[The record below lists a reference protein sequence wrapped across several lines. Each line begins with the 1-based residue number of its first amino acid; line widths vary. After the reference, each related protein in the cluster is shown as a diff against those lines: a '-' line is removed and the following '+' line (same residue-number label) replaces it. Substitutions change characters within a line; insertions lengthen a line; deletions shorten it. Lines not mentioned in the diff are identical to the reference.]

1 MLTVMSSPGVAH
13 RERFRAFPLDG
24 ALLFF
29 QPATGR
35 SLRVENERTGGL
47 RRQAP
52 RVAMFGITNRCNL
65 RCEFCSRD
73 TGRTNV
79 WTVET
84 AAGALRGLAAAGTL
98 EVAFGG
104 GEPFTFRGFSE
115 LLSELYSTT
124 ELALHVTTNGTLLDA
139 RSFAPF
145 RGLLGQ
151 VRISIYDDARWLVGA
166 RTLSDAGQLWGAN
179 VLVNEARCDALPA
192 LLAELAA
199 LGCHDV
205 SVLNY
210 VGADVSLQLTATGR
224 ARLAAI
230 ISDAPLPCRLS
241 VCFGDGVPVPRL
253 FAGMDGTGDCGAG
266 YDFLSITS
274 DQRVQS
280 CSFQNTSLPARTAED
295 ILAIWRGRQG
305 YLEQATARH
314 GCARTSP
321 LCRTRGA
328 RGKVKRLALW
338 RAFSG
343 NNSGE
348 CILVGKFESSAA
360 AERYLAELQPGWMPD
375 GLYSSEWQALFE
387 NEGLVLTSERES
399 GEVRGQSPSAL
410 VAIGKSVL
418 ALSYDAG
425 DAFPELRA
433 LTWKRA
439 GFVAPGGIHLHESPA
454 LLAAIRGSDSA
465 DAAKLVADAAM
476 PAGCKSYLHG
486 DVAFVLIPRAT
497 SEEGGDLPRCVEL
510 LKQRAGRRPIGAELV
525 LDEDFSEADFLAAKQ
540 RLGAELPRVPRMM
553 VMFHGGEATAHA
565 ARFAESLNEAE
576 AHAAA
581 GCVLIEGLQRRKRVA
596 VLALRQGA
604 SVTAL
609 DGRELEAQ
617 GYFWSSEPPR
627 QRGEKKPEPRV
638 IDNEK
643 LKRELSDS
651 SGQPVQV
658 EAGPN
663 FRGGVIARLTTNDPA
678 RALASMVA
686 VATRMGTQINPWLR
700 DVEPYGFLLRRLL
713 ADLRD

>member
-1 MLTVMSSPGVAH
+1 MLTVMSSPGVER
-13 RERFRAFPLDG
+13 REQFRAFPLDG

-35 SLRVENERTGGL
+35 SLRVENERTRAL
-47 RRQAP
+47 RRRAP
-52 RVAMFGITNRCNL
+52 RVAMFGITNSCNL

-73 TGRTNV
+73 TGRANV

-115 LLSELYSTT
+115 LLSELYGTT
-124 ELALHVTTNGTLLDA
+124 QLALHVTTNGTLLDG

-151 VRISIYDDARWLVGA
+151 VRISIYDDARWLLGA
-166 RTLSDAGQLWGAN
+166 RTLSEAGQLWGVN
-179 VLVNEARCDALPA
+179 LLVDEARCDALPA
-192 LLAELAA
+192 LLTELAA

-205 SVLNY
+205 SVLSY
-210 VGADVSLQLTATGR
+210 VGANPSLQLSATGR

-241 VCFGDGVPVPRL
+241 VCFGDRVPVPRL
-253 FAGMDGTGDCGAG
+253 FAGMDDTGDCGAG

-280 CSFQNTSLPARTAED
+280 CSFQDTSLPARTAEE
-295 ILAIWRGRQG
+295 ILAIWREQQA
-305 YLEQATARH
+305 YLEQATPRL
-314 GCARTSP
+314 GCARTLP
-321 LCRTRGA
+321 LCRTRRA
-328 RGKVKRLALW
+328 RDEVKRLALW

-348 CILVGKFESSAA
+348 CILVGKFESSTA
-360 AERYLAELQPGWMPD
+360 AERYLAELQPGFMPD

-387 NEGLVLTSERES
+387 NEGLVLTGERES
-399 GEVRGQSPSAL
+399 GEVYGQSPSAL

-465 DAAKLVADAAM
+465 DAAKLAGNAAL

-486 DVAFVLIPRAT
+486 EVAFVLIPRAT
-497 SEEGGDLPRCVEL
+497 SEEGGDLPQCVGL
-510 LKQRAGRRPIGAELV
+510 LKQLAGPRPIGAELV
-525 LDEDFSEADFLAAKQ
+525 LDEDFNEADFLSAKQ
-540 RLGAELPRVPRMM
+540 RLGAELPQVPRLM
-553 VMFHGGEATAHA
+553 VVFHGGEATAHA

-576 AHAAA
+576 AQAAA
-581 GCVLIEGLQRRKRVA
+581 GCVLVKGLQRRKRVA

-617 GYFWSSEPPR
+617 GYFWFLEPPR
-627 QRGEKKPEPRV
+627 QKGQKKPAPRV
-638 IDNEK
+638 IDDEK

-651 SGQPVQV
+651 LGQSVHI
-658 EAGPN
+658 EAGPK

-686 VATRMGTQINPWLR
+686 VAARMGTQINPWLR
-700 DVEPYGFLLRRLL
+700 DIEPYGFLLRRLL
-713 ADLRD
+713 ADLRE

>member
-1 MLTVMSSPGVAH
+1 MLAVMSSPGAEG

-35 SLRVENERTGGL
+35 SVRVENARTLGL

-73 TGRTNV
+73 TERANA
-79 WTVET
+79 WSVET
-84 AAGALRGLAAAGTL
+84 AAEALRGLAAAGTL

-104 GEPFTFRGFSE
+104 GEPFAFRGFSE
-115 LLSELYSTT
+115 LVSELYTT
-124 ELALHVTTNGTLLDA
+124 TDLALHVTTNGTLLDD

-151 VRISIYDDARWLVGA
+151 VRVSIYDDARWLVGA
-166 RTLSDAGQLWGAN
+166 RTLSRAGQLWGAN
-179 VLVNEARCDALPA
+179 VLVDEKRCDALPE

-205 SVLNY
+205 SVLRY
-210 VGADVSLQLTATGR
+210 VGAAPSLQLSQRGR
-224 ARLAAI
+224 ARLASI
-230 ISDAPLPCRLS
+230 ISASPLPCRLS

-253 FAGMDGTGDCGAG
+253 FAGMDDTGDCGAG

-280 CSFQNTSLPARTAED
+280 CSFQDSSLPASNAD
-295 ILAIWRGRQG
+295 SILAIWRGRQA
-305 YLEQATARH
+305 YLEQATPRV
-314 GCARTSP
+314 GCARALPVFRS
-321 LCRTRGA
+321 RAA
-328 RGKVKRLALW
+328 RAEVERLALW

-360 AERYLAELQPGWMPD
+360 AERYLSELQPGWTPD

-387 NEGLVLTSERES
+387 REGLVLTSERES
-399 GEVRGQSPSAL
+399 GEVYGQSPSAL

-454 LLAAIRGSDSA
+454 LLAAIRGSDA
-465 DAAKLVADAAM
+465 GDAAKLVRDAAL

-486 DVAFVLIPRAT
+486 DVAFILIPRAT
-497 SEEGGDLPRCVEL
+497 SEEPADLLQCVTL
-510 LKQRAGRRPIGAELV
+510 LKQLAGRRALGAELV
-525 LDEDFSEADFLAAKQ
+525 LDEEFSEPDLLSAKQ
-540 RLGAELPRVPRMM
+540 RLGAELPQVPRLM
-553 VMFHGGEATAHA
+553 VMFHGGEATARA
-565 ARFAESLNEAE
+565 ARFAEALNEAE
-576 AHAAA
+576 TRAAA

-617 GYFWSSEPPR
+617 GHFWFLEPPR
-627 QRGEKKPEPRV
+627 KKGEKKPESRV
-638 IDNEK
+638 IDGEK
-643 LKRELSDS
+643 LKRELSDTL
-651 SGQPVQV
+651 GQRVRV

-663 FRGGVIARLTTNDPA
+663 FRGGVSVRVTTTDPGG
-678 RALASMVA
+678 ALASMVA
-686 VATRMGTQINPWLR
+686 AAGRLGAQLNPWLR
-700 DVEPYGFLLRRLL
+700 DLEPYGFLLRRLL
-713 ADLRD
+713 ADLRE

>member
-1 MLTVMSSPGVAH
+1 MLTVMSSPGVEH
-13 RERFRAFPLDG
+13 REQFRAFPLDG

-35 SLRVENERTGGL
+35 SLRVENERTLGL

-73 TGRTNV
+73 TGRPNV

-104 GEPFTFRGFSE
+104 GEPFTFRGFFE
-115 LLSELYSTT
+115 LLSELYRTT
-124 ELALHVTTNGTLLDA
+124 RLALHVTTNGTLLDA

-151 VRISIYDDARWLVGA
+151 VRVSIYDDARWLVGA

-179 VLVNEARCDALPA
+179 LLVDEAICSSLPA

-205 SVLNY
+205 SLLSY
-210 VGADVSLQLTATGR
+210 VGANPSLQLSVAGR

-253 FAGMDGTGDCGAG
+253 FAGMDDTGDCGAG

-274 DQRVQS
+274 DQQVQS
-280 CSFQNTSLPARTAED
+280 CSFQNTSLPARTAEE
-295 ILAIWRGRQG
+295 ILAIWRGRQA
-305 YLEQATARH
+305 YLERATPRH
-314 GCARTSP
+314 GCARTLP

-328 RGKVKRLALW
+328 RGEVKRLALW

-348 CILVGKFESSAA
+348 CILVGKFESSAGA
-360 AERYLAELQPGWMPD
+360 QRYLAELQPGWTPD

-399 GEVRGQSPSAL
+399 GEIYGQSPRAL

-418 ALSYDAG
+418 ALSSDAG

-465 DAAKLVADAAM
+465 DAAKLVVDAAL
-476 PAGCKSYLHG
+476 PTGCKSYLHG

-497 SEEGGDLPRCVEL
+497 SEVDGGLPQRVEL
-510 LKQRAGRRPIGAELV
+510 LKQLAGRRPVGAELV
-525 LDEDFSEADFLAAKQ
+525 LEEEFSEADFLSAKQ
-540 RLGAELPRVPRMM
+540 RLGAELPQVPRLM
-553 VMFHGGEATAHA
+553 VSFHGGEATAHA
-565 ARFAESLNEAE
+565 ARFAESLNEAD
-576 AHAAA
+576 AQAAA

-604 SVTAL
+604 SVAAL
-609 DGRELEAQ
+609 DGRELEVQ
-617 GYFWSSEPPR
+617 GSFWFLEPPR
-627 QRGEKKPEPRV
+627 QKGEKKRQPRV
-638 IDNEK
+638 IDIER

-651 SGQPVQV
+651 LGQPVHV
-658 EAGPN
+658 EGGPN
-663 FRGGVIARLTTNDPA
+663 FRGGVVARLTTNDPA
-678 RALASMVA
+678 RALASLVA
-686 VATRMGTQINPWLR
+686 AAARMGTQINPWLR
-700 DVEPYGFLLRRLL
+700 GLEPYGFLLRRLL
-713 ADLRD
+713 ADLRE

>member
-1 MLTVMSSPGVAH
+1 MLMVMSSSGVEH

-35 SLRVENERTGGL
+35 SLRVENERTREL

-52 RVAMFGITNRCNL
+52 RVAMFGITNSCNL

-73 TGRTNV
+73 TGRANS

-84 AAGALRGLAAAGTL
+84 AAEALRGLAAAGTL

-115 LLSELYSTT
+115 LLRELNGTT
-124 ELALHVTTNGTLLDA
+124 QLALHVTTNGTLLDA

-151 VRISIYDDARWLVGA
+151 VRISIYDDARWLLGA
-166 RTLSDAGQLWGAN
+166 RTLSDADQLWGAN
-179 VLVNEARCDALPA
+179 LLVDEARLGTLPA

-199 LGCHDV
+199 LCCHDV
-205 SVLNY
+205 SVLSY
-210 VGADVSLQLTATGR
+210 VGADPSLQLNAAGR
-224 ARLAAI
+224 AHLAAI

-253 FAGMDGTGDCGAG
+253 FAGMDDTGDCGAG

-280 CSFQNTSLPARTAED
+280 CSFQNTSLSARTAED
-295 ILAIWRGRQG
+295 ILTIWRGRQA
-305 YLEQATARH
+305 YLEQATPRH
-314 GCARTSP
+314 GCARTLP
-321 LCRTRGA
+321 LCRTRATPGD
-328 RGKVKRLALW
+328 VERLALW

-348 CILVGKFESSAA
+348 CILVGKFESSADA
-360 AERYLAELQPGWMPD
+360 QRYLAELQPGWAPD

-387 NEGLVLTSERES
+387 NECLVLTSERES
-399 GEVRGQSPSAL
+399 GEVLGQSPSAL

-454 LLAAIRGSDSA
+454 LLAAIRGSDSS
-465 DAAKLVADAAM
+465 DAARLVGD
-476 PAGCKSYLHG
+476 PALPPGCKSYLHG

-497 SEEGGDLPRCVEL
+497 SEDGVNLPQCVEL
-510 LKQRAGRRPIGAELV
+510 LKRRAGRRPIGAELV
-525 LDEDFSEADFLAAKQ
+525 LEEDFSEADFLSAKQ
-540 RLGAELPRVPRMM
+540 RLGEDLARVPRLM
-553 VMFHGGEATAHA
+553 VVFHGGEATAHA
-565 ARFAESLNEAE
+565 ARFAQSLNEAD

-581 GCVLIEGLQRRKRVA
+581 GCVLVEGLQRRKRAA

-609 DGRELEAQ
+609 DGRELEAR
-617 GYFWSSEPPR
+617 GYFWFLEPPR

-638 IDNEK
+638 LDSET
-643 LKRELSDS
+643 LKRALSDS
-651 SGQPVQV
+651 LGQPVQV

-663 FRGGVIARLTTNDPA
+663 FRGGVVARLTTDDPA

-686 VATRMGTQINPWLR
+686 AATQLGTQINPWLR

-713 ADLRD
+713 ADLRE